1 MKFILSFFTGSQR
14 EPQTG
19 TQKSGQGI
27 KGNKTPKTESPNEL
41 KR

>member
-1 MKFILSFFTGSQR
+1 MKFILSFLGGSQR

-19 TQKSGQGI
+19 NHKNGQGV
-27 KGNKTPKTESPNEL
+27 KGNKTPKTESPNEV